1 MNLGLRTLLFI
12 AAIVCF
18 IIAIF
23 SDVHWPDWI
32 AIGLILF
39 ILAVFDEDDYANLLA
54 WGLGCVAAA
63 LLLTDIG
70 WDRKLGG
77 PRRGT

>member
-1 MNLGLRTLLFI
+1 MVTFGVKTLLLLL
-12 AAIVCF
+12 
-18 IIAIF
+18 
-23 SDVHWPDWI
+23 
-32 AIGLILF
+32 GLILF

-70 WDRKLGG
+70 WDRPLGTG
-77 PRRGT
+77 MHRS